1 MEEENQQLD
10 DTTKNSTE
18 SAQQLTAASGE
29 VSTNQITEGPPILET
44 PKEEEGSE
52 EMTPQ
57 EDLSPTDPIRVS
69 CRCNLLSFRMLI
81 LMEMELRCNK
91 VRQETILVAGQH
103 KNMVCF

>member
-57 EDLSPTDPIRVS
+57 EDLSPTDRIRVS

-103 KNMVCF
+103 KNIVCF

>member
-18 SAQQLTAASGE
+18 SAQQLTFASGDI
-29 VSTNQITEGPPILET
+29 STSQITEDPPVLET

-69 CRCNLLSFRMLI
+69 CRCNLLSLRTLM
-81 LMEMELRCNK
+81 LMEMELKYNK
-91 VRQETILVAGQH
+91 VKQETILVAGQH
-103 KNMVCF
+103 KNIVCF